1 MEKDIFISY
10 STKDESLAKSIV
22 LYLEEKGIGCFIS
35 SRDIPLGV
43 EWAPIIIKALEKA
56 KLMIVLFTENY
67 NKSIQ
72 VDRELTICC
81 DLEKKPII
89 PLRISE
95 APLTG
100 VKKFYLSNINW
111 IKFEGKIDQYETV
124 LNNIK
129 KNVKEEEKQTIV
141 NSPILDESLYKICY
155 GNVVTPKMISEAVE
169 IDKLVYKDYYVGNY
183 DNCIRWWKRNKYIYV
198 MLEDIRLNKIIGY
211 INAMPINDNLYNI
224 IMKGEIIDVSINEE
238 NIETYDLPD
247 SYNLYISSV
256 ALHPDYHNS
265 GAFKF
270 LYDALML
277 LMIELFK
284 REIYFKKVIA
294 DAVSPIG
301 EKLCK
306 YIGMSKCKDSKHDS
320 KIFEGYLIPTNIRQT
335 TKLSKKLI
343 ELYKTLN

>member
-43 EWAPIIIKALEKA
+43 EWAPYIIKALEKA

-72 VDRELTICC
+72 VDRELTVCC
-81 DLEKKPII
+81 DLEKKTII
-89 PLRISE
+89 PLRISGE
-95 APLTG
+95 PLIG

-111 IKFEGKIDQYETV
+111 INFDGKTEQYEIL
-124 LNNIK
+124 LNSIK
-129 KNVKEEEKQTIV
+129 KNIGTEENHTMI
-141 NSPILDESLYKICY
+141 NSPILDESLYKIYY
-155 GNVVTPKMISEAVE
+155 GNVITPKMISEAVE
-169 IDKLVYKDYYVGNY
+169 IDKLVYEDFYVGNL
-183 DNCIRWWKRNKYIYV
+183 DICIKWWKKNKYIYV
-198 MLEDIRLNKIIGY
+198 MLEDVRINKIIGY
-211 INAMPINDNLYNI
+211 INAMPINENLYNVI
-224 IMKGEIIDVSINEE
+224 KKGETIDVTIDEE

-247 SYNLYISSV
+247 FYNLYISSI
-256 ALHPDYHNS
+256 ALHPAYHNS

-277 LMIELFK
+277 LMIELFE
-284 REIYFKKVIA
+284 REIYFTKVIA

-306 YIGMSKCKDSKHDS
+306 YIGMSKCKESKHNS
-320 KIFEGYLIPTNIRQT
+320 KIFEGNLIPTNIRQT